1 MRVLLGIEHGQCFYV
16 FLCHILQLEFCEKER
31 EELSK
36 RFNELKERLT
46 EQQQCELD
54 VKLETSEKHI
64 PLICV
69 GDEEEDDDVVFI
81 LPEDYSPRKRQKID
95 SERKSEKFDTTDNQP
110 KKDLAITYFKPPTNL
125 PHAREHC
132 AAYKFVQ
139 SNVTT
144 ATVSCNESY
153 CEQCYCYVCD
163 ALVKEVRCNNFIYF
177 KSESLRQKN
186 FSGVKLY
193 SVDCDMSGSRFGYSN
208 HLLLPRG

>member
-1 MRVLLGIEHGQCFYV
+1 MCYF
-16 FLCHILQLEFCEKER
+16 LQLEFCEKER

-36 RFNELKERLT
+36 RFKELKEQLT

-69 GDEEEDDDVVFI
+69 GDGEEDDDVVFI

-95 SERKSEKFDTTDNQP
+95 NERKSEKFDTTDNQP
-110 KKDLAITYFKPPTNL
+110 KKDLAITYFKPATNL

-132 AAYKFVQ
+132 AAYKFIQ
-139 SNVTT
+139 SNVTI

-163 ALVKEVRCNNFIYF
+163 ALVKEVRCNKFICFNFEAL
-177 KSESLRQKN
+177 KLSS
-186 FSGVKLY
+186 FSSVKLY
-193 SVDCDMSGSRFGYSN
+193 SVWV
-208 HLLLPRG
+208 